1 MLPKRI
7 EYSIRALVALAGAA
21 PQTVKAQD
29 VADAQ
34 AIPPGYLYDLLA
46 DLRRAD
52 LVQVQRGTGG
62 GYVLAHPPASLTLG
76 EIVRRL
82 DGAGGPGQDP
92 PAGHAPPPDRAIE
105 RLHSLWDRANRV
117 RLDYLD
123 AVTLADLINHA
134 DRPR

>member
-1 MLPKRI
+1 MVPKRI
-7 EYSIRALVALAGAA
+7 EYSVRALVALAVAA

-34 AIPPGYLYDLLA
+34 DIPAGYLYDLLA

-62 GYVLAHPPASLTLG
+62 GYVLARPAAELTLG
-76 EIVRRL
+76 EIVRLL
-82 DGAGGPGQDP
+82 DGPGAADPAAGGPE
-92 PAGHAPPPDRAIE
+92 DRSIE
-105 RLHSLWDRANRV
+105 RLRRLWERANRA

-123 AVTLADLINHA
+123 AVTLADLMHHGA
-134 DRPR
+134 

>member
-1 MLPKRI
+1 VVPKRI
-7 EYSIRALVALAGAA
+7 EYSVRALVALAVAA

-34 AIPPGYLYDLLA
+34 DIPPGYLYDLLA

-62 GYVLAHPPASLTLG
+62 GYVLARPAAELTLG

-82 DGAGGPGQDP
+82 DGPGAAAPAAGDG
-92 PAGHAPPPDRAIE
+92 AADRSIE
-105 RLHSLWDRANRV
+105 RLRRLWDRANRA

-123 AVTLADLINHA
+123 AVTLADLMHHGA
-134 DRPR
+134 

>member
-1 MLPKRI
+1 MTASVRMLPKRI

-62 GYVLAHPPASLTLG
+62 GYALAHPPASLTLG

-82 DGAGGPGQDP
+82 DGPGQDP
-92 PAGHAPPPDRAIE
+92 PAGHDDLPPDRAIE
-105 RLHSLWDRANRV
+105 RLHHLWDRANRV

-123 AVTLADLINHA
+123 AVTLADLINSH
-134 DRPR
+134 

>member
-7 EYSIRALVALAGAA
+7 EYSIRALVVLAGAA

-34 AIPPGYLYDLLA
+34 DIPAGYLYDLLA

-62 GYVLAHPPASLTLG
+62 GYTLALPPASLTLG

-82 DGAGGPGQDP
+82 DGPGGNDP
-92 PAGHAPPPDRAIE
+92 PPGIDLPPDRAIE

-134 DRPR
+134 AH

>member
-7 EYSIRALVALAGAA
+7 EYSVRALVVLAGAA
-21 PQTVKAQD
+21 PQTIKAQD

-34 AIPPGYLYDLLA
+34 DIPPGYLYDLLA

-62 GYVLAHPPASLTLG
+62 GYQLARPAADLTLG

-82 DGAGGPGQDP
+82 DGPPTEPLPGGRAD
-92 PAGHAPPPDRAIE
+92 DRSIE
-105 RLHSLWDRANRV
+105 RLRALWERANRA

-123 AVTLADLINHA
+123 AVTLADIMNHGSL
-134 DRPR
+134 

>member
-1 MLPKRI
+1 MVPKRI
-7 EYSIRALVALAGAA
+7 EYSVRALVALAAAA
-21 PQTVKAQD
+21 PQTIKAQD

-34 AIPPGYLYDLLA
+34 DIPAGYLYDLLA

-62 GYVLAHPPASLTLG
+62 GYVLAHPAAELTLG

-82 DGAGGPGQDP
+82 DGPAPSPGGDV
-92 PAGHAPPPDRAIE
+92 PDRSVQ
-105 RLHSLWDRANRV
+105 RLRHLWERANRA

-123 AVTLADLINHA
+123 AVTLADLTGS
-134 DRPR
+134 

>member
-34 AIPPGYLYDLLA
+34 DIPSGYVYDLLA

-62 GYVLAHPPASLTLG
+62 GYQLAHPPADLTLG

-82 DGAGGPGQDP
+82 DGPGTD
-92 PAGHAPPPDRAIE
+92 PPPDADRSIE
-105 RLHSLWDRANRV
+105 RLRHLWERANRV

-123 AVTLADLINHA
+123 AVTLADLINH
-134 DRPR
+134 RPP

>member
-1 MLPKRI
+1 MVPKRI
-7 EYSIRALVALAGAA
+7 EYSVRALVALAAAA
-21 PQTVKAQD
+21 PQTIKAQD

-34 AIPPGYLYDLLA
+34 DIPPGYLYDLLA

-62 GYVLAHPPASLTLG
+62 GYVLALPAAELTLG

-82 DGAGGPGQDP
+82 DGPGATVLRGAAPDP
-92 PAGHAPPPDRAIE
+92 SIDRLR
-105 RLHSLWDRANRV
+105 RLWERANRA

-123 AVTLADLINHA
+123 AVTLADLMHHGA
-134 DRPR
+134 

>member
-1 MLPKRI
+1 MLLPKRI
-7 EYSIRALVALAGAA
+7 EYSVRALVALASAA

-34 AIPPGYLYDLLA
+34 DIPPGYLYDLLA

-52 LVQVQRGTGG
+52 LVQVHRGIGG
-62 GYVLAHPPASLTLG
+62 GYALARPAADLTLG

-82 DGAGGPGQDP
+82 DGPSAEALPGR
-92 PAGHAPPPDRAIE
+92 PDDRSIE
-105 RLHSLWDRANRV
+105 RLRLLWDRANKV

-123 AVTLADLINHA
+123 AVTLADIMHHGLPA
-134 DRPR
+134 YPDR

>member
-1 MLPKRI
+1 MVPKRI
-7 EYSIRALVALAGAA
+7 EYSVRALVALAVAA

-34 AIPPGYLYDLLA
+34 DIPPGYLYDLLA

-62 GYVLAHPPASLTLG
+62 GYVLARPAAELTLG

-82 DGAGGPGQDP
+82 DGPGAPARSAGDG
-92 PAGHAPPPDRAIE
+92 AADRSIE
-105 RLHSLWDRANRV
+105 RLRRLWDRANRA

-123 AVTLADLINHA
+123 AVTLADLMHHGY
-134 DRPR
+134 

>member
-1 MLPKRI
+1 VLPKRI
-7 EYSIRALVALAGAA
+7 EYSVRALVALAVAA

-34 AIPPGYLYDLLA
+34 DIPPGYLYDLLA
-46 DLRRAD
+46 DLRRAE

-62 GYVLAHPPASLTLG
+62 GYVLARPAADLTLG

-82 DGAGGPGQDP
+82 DGPNPAPGAHAADP
-92 PAGHAPPPDRAIE
+92 SIQ
-105 RLHSLWDRANRV
+105 RLRHLWERANRA

-123 AVTLADLINHA
+123 AVTLADLTHHGTGVSA
-134 DRPR
+134 R

>member
-7 EYSIRALVALAGAA
+7 EYSVRALVALAGAA
-21 PQTVKAQD
+21 PATVKAQD

-34 AIPPGYLYDLLA
+34 DIPPGYVYDLLA

-52 LVQVQRGTGG
+52 LVMVQRGTGG
-62 GYVLAHPPASLTLG
+62 GYALAHPAADLTLG

-82 DGAGGPGQDP
+82 DGPTRDRDVA
-92 PAGHAPPPDRAIE
+92 PDRTIE
-105 RLHSLWDRANRV
+105 RLHHLWDRANRV

-123 AVTLADLINHA
+123 AVTLADLINHGGT
-134 DRPR
+134 

>member
-1 MLPKRI
+1 MVPKRI
-7 EYSIRALVALAGAA
+7 EYSVRALVALAAAA
-21 PQTVKAQD
+21 PQTIKAQD

-34 AIPPGYLYDLLA
+34 DIPPGYLYDLLA

-62 GYVLAHPPASLTLG
+62 GYVLALPAAELTLG

-82 DGAGGPGQDP
+82 DGPGAAASG
-92 PAGHAPPPDRAIE
+92 PAGDRSIE
-105 RLHSLWDRANRV
+105 RLRHLWERANRA

-123 AVTLADLINHA
+123 AVTLADLVGS
-134 DRPR
+134 